1 MKKLTNSKK
10 GVSPIIATLLLIVIA
25 VAAGVVTYTFVTGFI
40 GSSTSQTGPTGTL
53 SVDAYSFD
61 SSTGNLTAYI
71 RNSGSKAVTIS
82 NIYFNGT
89 LLTNT
94 SSTYWLSSTDLTVG
108 SVTTLSIVGTYITN
122 PANANTVKIVCTDGT
137 QLEFSVRKT

>member
-53 SVDAYSFD
+53 SVDAYSFNATD
-61 SSTGNLTAYI
+61 YLTAYI
-71 RNSGSKAVTIS
+71 RNTGGKAVTIS
-82 NIYFNGT
+82 NTYLDGAIVNCICVPADWTIPVGT
-89 LLTNT
+89 VATLTTNT
-94 SSTYWLSSTDLTVG
+94 SV
-108 SVTTLSIVGTYITN
+108 TN
-122 PANANTVKIVCTDGT
+122 PATSHTFKVVCTDGT